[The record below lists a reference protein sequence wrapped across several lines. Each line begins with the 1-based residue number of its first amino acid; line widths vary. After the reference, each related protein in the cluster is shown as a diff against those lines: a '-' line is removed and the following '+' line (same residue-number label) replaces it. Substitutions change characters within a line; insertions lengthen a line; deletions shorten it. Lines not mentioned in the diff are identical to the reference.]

1 MTEATPQPQPE
12 PALVLDRWNSW
23 VRLYFPSSGGTGWIN
38 LAEVDYELLDGA
50 PLGAPVPCP
59 RAEPP
64 LGGIPEATS

>member
-1 MTEATPQPQPE
+1 
-12 PALVLDRWNSW
+12 